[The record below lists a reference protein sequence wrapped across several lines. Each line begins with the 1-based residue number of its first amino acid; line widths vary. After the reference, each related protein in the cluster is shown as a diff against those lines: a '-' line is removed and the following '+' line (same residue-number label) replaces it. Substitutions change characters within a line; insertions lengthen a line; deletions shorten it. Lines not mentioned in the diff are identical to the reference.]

1 MMHIQDD
8 FENTRASLF
17 HRSPIPTL
25 NVVLHEL
32 ISEETCQ
39 KTRRVYSTDLVMVA
53 TPSTTSTIVATASSK
68 PRRFN
73 GQCHYCKEEGHQISD
88 CTKKK
93 AKDARD
99 AEKAKAHTSTPRFA
113 IMSHHQKTRQQ
124 RHKIIL
130 LFVTNLFA
138 QSLQKFKSVWSRFG
152 EADVVV
158 LWIGSDLE
166 KEINDFNRHSVR
178 ALQINPI
185 SRTLSIQLVAS
196 YQKSLQEDVTLLV
209 RDSTPDPDPAT
220 AAGTATGGALNSKT
234 DPPPQPHDPPATS
247 SNTTDSI
254 RYKECLKNHA
264 ASVGG
269 HVLDGCGEFMPSG
282 EEGTPE
288 ALRCAACDCHRSFH
302 RREADGE
309 PQIGTSHYYTY
320 NPNSSNNNSHRNPVI
335 HSQTPPTLL
344 PQQHQHFTA
353 TPSSGPTRPMV
364 VAFGGNSGGAGAES
378 SSEDLNMFQSNAR
391 GHAVVQPT
399 FSGSKKR
406 FRTKF
411 SQEQKDRMHEFATR
425 LGWKIQKQDE
435 QELQQFCNEMGVKRQ
450 VFKVWMHNNK
460 QAMKK
465 REI

>member
-1 MMHIQDD
+1 MERSGQ
-8 FENTRASLF
+8 ERALGMPNSMSYNPQQINQE
-17 HRSPIPTL
+17 SPVKLPLAPI
-25 NVVLHEL
+25 
-32 ISEETCQ
+32 I
-39 KTRRVYSTDLVMVA
+39 
-53 TPSTTSTIVATASSK
+53 
-68 PRRFN
+68 
-73 GQCHYCKEEGHQISD
+73 
-88 CTKKK
+88 
-93 AKDARD
+93 
-99 AEKAKAHTSTPRFA
+99 STPPDRRGNATVSIRRGSA
-113 IMSHHQKTRQQ
+113 IFSPSQTLDQNQHQHQHQ
-124 RHKIIL
+124 L
-130 LFVTNLFA
+130 NSPPPPPLPLP
-138 QSLQKFKSVWSRFG
+138 QPLPQPQPQPSLVQ
-152 EADVVV
+152 
-158 LWIGSDLE
+158 
-166 KEINDFNRHSVR
+166 
-178 ALQINPI
+178 
-185 SRTLSIQLVAS
+185 
-196 YQKSLQEDVTLLV
+196 

-220 AAGTATGGALNSKT
+220 AAGTATGGASNSKT
-234 DPPPQPHDPPATS
+234 NPPPQSNDPPATPTT
-247 SNTTDSI
+247 TTDSI
-254 RYKECLKNHA
+254 IYKECLKNHA

-302 RREADGE
+302 RREADRE
-309 PQIGTSHYYTY
+309 PQMGTSHYYTY
-320 NPNSSNNNSHRNPVI
+320 NPNSSNNNGHRNPVI
-335 HSQTPPTLL
+335 HSQTPPTLP

-353 TPSSGPTRPMV
+353 TPSSGHTRPMV

-391 GHAVVQPT
+391 GHAVVQPS

-411 SQEQKDRMHEFATR
+411 SKEQKDRMHEFATR